1 MPLLGSN
8 INSELFMSNPI
19 ANNSVKSTSEP
30 KYIIKGEKDSTIKFT
45 DADKKLAVNLEN
57 FKNSLKELC
66 IFHNTLIQE
75 LPQHYSKIFSSI
87 IQTLL
92 LAKSSPPVYSKLLEI
107 IENNF
112 DQNSQSGIGCVGSYF
127 KQPHDEQ
134 YFPNTV
140 TSMFRTKTL
149 NYRSLML
156 DSKTRVLYSLIDN
169 ESNDKLAHIYISGD
183 NLNYSDIINQLIS
196 NGISLI
202 IIFSNYDITT
212 NTFGTISNQIN
223 LEEYA
228 ASSNI
233 SAASSN
239 ISKSTSKSSNIS
251 KSTSKSSNIPK
262 SSSNIPKSSSNSTN
276 SSSGLVFFIILLI
289 IIVLSLVIIKNY

>member
-19 ANNSVKSTSEP
+19 ANNSVKSTPEP

-75 LPQHYSKIFSSI
+75 LPQHYSKIFSNI

-92 LAKSSPPVYSKLLEI
+92 LARSSPPVYSKLLEI
-107 IENNF
+107 IEVNF
-112 DQNSQSGIGCVGSYF
+112 DQNSLSGIGCVGSYF
-127 KQPHDEQ
+127 KKPSVEN
-134 YFPNTV
+134 YFPDTV
-140 TSMFRTKTL
+140 TSMFRTKPL

-156 DSKTRVLYSLIDN
+156 DSKTRILYSLTDN

-228 ASSNI
+228 SSSNI
-233 SAASSN
+233 S
-239 ISKSTSKSSNIS
+239 SKSSNIS
-251 KSTSKSSNIPK
+251 SKSSNISSK
-262 SSSNIPKSSSNSTN
+262 SSNISSKSSSNSSN
-276 SSSGLVFFIILLI
+276 SSNSSGLVFFIILLI
-289 IIVLSLVIIKNY
+289 IIVLSLAIIKKY

>member
-19 ANNSVKSTSEP
+19 ANNSAKSTPEP

-75 LPQHYSKIFSSI
+75 LPQHYSKIFSNI

-92 LAKSSPPVYSKLLEI
+92 LARSSPPVHSKLLEI
-107 IENNF
+107 IETNF

-127 KQPHDEQ
+127 KKPYNEN
-134 YFPNTV
+134 YFPNSV
-140 TSMFRTKTL
+140 TSMFITKTL

-156 DSKTRVLYSLIDN
+156 DCKTRLLYSLTDN
-169 ESNDKLAHIYISGD
+169 ESNDKLAHIYIHGD

-196 NGISLI
+196 NGISSI

-233 SAASSN
+233 SSN
-239 ISKSTSKSSNIS
+239 ISSKSSS
-251 KSTSKSSNIPK
+251 K
-262 SSSNIPKSSSNSTN
+262 SSSNISSKSSSNSSSN
-276 SSSGLVFFIILLI
+276 SSSGLAFFIILLI
-289 IIVLSLVIIKNY
+289 IIVLALAIIKKY

>member
-1 MPLLGSN
+1 MEYTG
-8 INSELFMSNPI
+8 
-19 ANNSVKSTSEP
+19 
-30 KYIIKGEKDSTIKFT
+30 G
-45 DADKKLAVNLEN
+45 
-57 FKNSLKELC
+57 
-66 IFHNTLIQE
+66 
-75 LPQHYSKIFSSI
+75 
-87 IQTLL
+87 LL
-92 LAKSSPPVYSKLLEI
+92 LARSSPPVYSKLLEI
-107 IENNF
+107 IEVNF
-112 DQNSQSGIGCVGSYF
+112 DQNSLSGIGCVGSYF
-127 KQPHDEQ
+127 KKPSVEN
-134 YFPNTV
+134 YFPDTV
-140 TSMFRTKTL
+140 TSMFRTKPL

-156 DSKTRVLYSLIDN
+156 DSKTRVLYSLTDN
-169 ESNDKLAHIYISGD
+169 ESNDKLAHIYIHGD

-196 NGISLI
+196 NGILLI
-202 IIFSNYDITT
+202 IVFSTYDITT

>member
-19 ANNSVKSTSEP
+19 ANNSVKSTPEP

-107 IENNF
+107 IETNF

-127 KQPHDEQ
+127 KKPLDEQ
-134 YFPNTV
+134 YLPNSV

-156 DSKTRVLYSLIDN
+156 DSKTRVLYSLTDN
-169 ESNDKLAHIYISGD
+169 ESNDKLAHIYIHGD

-196 NGISLI
+196 NGILLI
-202 IIFSNYDITT
+202 IVFSTYDITT
-212 NTFGTISNQIN
+212 STFGTISNQIN

-228 ASSNI
+228 SSSNI
-233 SAASSN
+233 S
-239 ISKSTSKSSNIS
+239 SKSSNIS
-251 KSTSKSSNIPK
+251 SKSSKSSN
-262 SSSNIPKSSSNSTN
+262 SSNSSSN

-289 IIVLSLVIIKNY
+289 IIVLSLAIIKKY